1 MKLFRIARPGIVLFK
16 DRFWIGALWL
26 FILIFPKGGFKVGLI
41 PITWGYLILGFL
53 GITFLVS
60 NPIIINRKR
69 ATTLLSLLPFQII
82 SLLCFAL
89 TGIENMSLTISFVI
103 SFFFIPWIF
112 LTLLSQK
119 IEYLKISQLKLLIK
133 KGIFYIAAYG
143 IFLFLYKQYTGKF
156 LEIPFLTVN
165 FSDFGNIEG
174 KNIERGIAFKLI
186 STYNNGNIYGPC
198 VLMLLPL
205 YCYIEKS
212 PLRKLIVKTSLI
224 LTLSRTVWI
233 GLLFNELCNF
243 IFFRKNSSMSFIK
256 PIGAI
261 LFSLIGLYSIV
272 LYYGIPIE
280 FVFDLH
286 LGGREAQFENFQI
299 NLLSKVP
306 FVGIIEIVYLSIL
319 SSFGLIGLISFL
331 VAMISPIALNYS
343 NKPEIKKT
351 ILFGLINYL
360 IVCCSDGAMLY
371 IPTMA
376 IYWFLVSLLCRKNHA
391 EI

>member
-1 MKLFRIARPGIVLFK
+1 
-16 DRFWIGALWL
+16 
-26 FILIFPKGGFKVGLI
+26 
-41 PITWGYLILGFL
+41 
-53 GITFLVS
+53 
-60 NPIIINRKR
+60 
-69 ATTLLSLLPFQII
+69 
-82 SLLCFAL
+82 
-89 TGIENMSLTISFVI
+89 
-103 SFFFIPWIF
+103 
-112 LTLLSQK
+112 
-119 IEYLKISQLKLLIK
+119 
-133 KGIFYIAAYG
+133 
-143 IFLFLYKQYTGKF
+143 
-156 LEIPFLTVN
+156 
-165 FSDFGNIEG
+165 
-174 KNIERGIAFKLI
+174 
-186 STYNNGNIYGPC
+186 
-198 VLMLLPL
+198 
-205 YCYIEKS
+205 
-212 PLRKLIVKTSLI
+212 
-224 LTLSRTVWI
+224 
-233 GLLFNELCNF
+233 
-243 IFFRKNSSMSFIK
+243 MSFIK